1 MDFDLDAKR
10 AWMSVGDL
18 ADFAIGPRDAGG
30 GPSGVWRAQL
40 GVHWH
45 RQLRAQA
52 AAADPA
58 ADFEVAIEGEVF
70 HRGWILA
77 FNGRIDQL
85 ILSGGARVLREIKT
99 VTRALPAAE
108 AELRADYPSYFAQAA
123 AYAALLRQNSTPRA
137 PAPPAPGSR
146 PANEAGPADGVQ
158 AEVVFVEAD
167 TGLAQAVPL
176 LPSDEGL
183 FRAQI
188 ERVAEFLDLR
198 LRARERL
205 RTLRFRPPFAELRPG
220 QESVLARLGAALG
233 QPPRKVLLEAP
244 TGFGKTGVLLEVALG
259 QLRSG
264 RYERVLYL
272 TGKSTG
278 QIQVSRTLAEM
289 TRPPGPAG
297 GGPEADQT
305 GVAAWLVRPKSEHCV
320 NPVFHCLRESC
331 AYLDGMQE
339 RWPGSGLARFYL
351 FEHQP
356 RDLPT
361 IRAAGRE
368 ARICPYEITRAA
380 LPFNEVWIG
389 DYNYVFAPANRRLFD
404 EQPGFAPAQT
414 LLLIDEAHNLPTR
427 VADAHSHSFTAE
439 EAQEVRSALYRVHAP
454 APLLTAWEEWTGLL
468 ERLEPGPRLTE
479 ADRAAVHE
487 LLPQLAERISAVA
500 VDYASLGPHV
510 SALLWQMPSLAL
522 QQEDLSLPRL
532 EWSPRRGTLAFTCLD
547 AAAAI
552 GARLRE
558 FGGVVLAS
566 ATPGPLDAFL
576 AAVGLDQSE
585 LELPAAGPPAIAAER
600 LGGLTKRETRR
611 LSTQLTSG
619 AGLLRRQEGLREG
632 LTPVT
637 AFTPWREGAYDVA
650 FDLRVDTTFQQRTRY
665 YATTAATI
673 AALASR
679 PGPLNSPGPIV
690 VFFSSYAYAEA
701 IAGALRTAGA
711 PLRAAIQP
719 RLADLGAQAAWME
732 ASLETTDALFLV
744 LGSSFA
750 ESIDLL
756 GGRVDRAMVVGP
768 ALPEVNAV
776 QQARLAALSDLGRA
790 AAFRRVYQIPGM
802 QKVNQALGRLVR
814 APGHRAKVLLHC
826 RRFGEADYASLLA
839 ADYQSGPRLRTD
851 EAFAAWA
858 DAAGT

>member
-1 MDFDLDAKR
+1 MEFDLDARR

-18 ADFAIGPRDAGG
+18 ADFAIGPRDSGG
-30 GPSGVWRAQL
+30 GPAGAWRAQL
-40 GVHWH
+40 GIHWH

-52 AAADPA
+52 TAADAAAE
-58 ADFEVAIEGEVF
+58 FEVAIDGEVF
-70 HRGWILA
+70 HRGWTLS

-85 ILSGGARVLREIKT
+85 VHSGGARVLREIKT

-123 AYAALLRQNSTPRA
+123 AYVALLRQGVA
-137 PAPPAPGSR
+137 PDSGR
-146 PANEAGPADGVQ
+146 GLQ

-176 LPSDEGL
+176 LPSDEVL
-183 FRAQI
+183 FRAQV

-205 RTLRFRPPFAELRPG
+205 RTLSFRPPFAELRPG
-220 QESVLARLGAALG
+220 QESVLTRLEAALG
-233 QPPRKVLLEAP
+233 RSPHQVLLEAP

-289 TRPPGPAG
+289 TKPLGESTPALG
-297 GGPEADQT
+297 REESSS
-305 GVAAWLVRPKSEHCV
+305 GVAVWLVRPKSEHCV
-320 NPVFHCLRESC
+320 NAVFHCLRESC
-331 AYLDGMQE
+331 AYLDGMEE

-351 FEHQP
+351 FENQA

-389 DYNYVFAPANRRLFD
+389 DYNYVFAPANSRLFY

-414 LLLIDEAHNLPTR
+414 LLLIDEAHNLPSR
-427 VADAHSHSFTAE
+427 VADAYSHSVTAE
-439 EAQEVRSALYRVHAP
+439 QAQEVRSALHQIHAP
-454 APLLTAWEEWTGLL
+454 AALLTAWDEWTGLL
-468 ERLEPGPRLTE
+468 ERLEPGPKLTE

-487 LLPQLAERISAVA
+487 LLPELAERISAVP
-500 VDYASLGPHV
+500 VDYAALGPHV
-510 SALLWQMPSLAL
+510 SALLWQMPSLATQL
-522 QQEDLSLPRL
+522 EDLSLPRL

-558 FGGVVLAS
+558 FGGVVLAT
-566 ATPGPLDAFL
+566 ATPGPLDAFV

-585 LELPAAGPPAIAAER
+585 IELPVEGSPAIATER

-611 LSTQLTSG
+611 LSTQITSG
-619 AGLLRRQEGLREG
+619 AGLLRQQEARGEALA
-632 LTPVT
+632 PVT

-650 FDLRVDTTFQQRTRY
+650 FDLRVDTTFQQRTRH

-673 AALASR
+673 AALAAR
-679 PGPLNSPGPIV
+679 PGPLHSPGPVV

-701 IAGALRTAGA
+701 ILGALRTAET

-719 RLADLGAQAAWME
+719 RLADLGAQTAWME
-732 ASLETTDALFLV
+732 QSLETTDALFLV

-776 QQARLAALSDLGRA
+776 QQARLAALSGLGRA

-826 RRFGEADYASLLA
+826 RRFGAPDYASLLA
-839 ADYQSGPRLRTD
+839 ADYQSGPRLATD
-851 EAFAAWA
+851 EAFEAWA
-858 DAAGT
+858 DAPGR